1 MSVRATESNTTR
13 VSLVILAVIATGAAL
28 YWLRGSL
35 TPLALAVFLAVM
47 VDGFARVIRM
57 RLPWVSERAALPLAI
72 VLSVLLFGI
81 STFVIAEN
89 ATTFVGQ
96 LVAYTPRLNGL
107 IARATARRAS
117 GSRFAGWRRSAL
129 GSPMMVRKPA
139 ASWRMP
145 NSRGL

>member
-28 YWLRGSL
+28 YWLRGIL

-72 VLSVLLFGI
+72 VLATTLVGTLLNLIENAIQAGGREAHLKVHLYQRGEMLRGIVLAEVLLH
-81 STFVIAEN
+81 
-89 ATTFVGQ
+89 
-96 LVAYTPRLNGL
+96 
-107 IARATARRAS
+107 
-117 GSRFAGWRRSAL
+117 
-129 GSPMMVRKPA
+129 PA
-139 ASWRMP
+139 AEDAGC
-145 NSRGL
+145 RGAGRY

>member
-1 MSVRATESNTTR
+1 MAKIDVALPRADSRKEPRLQEEPMSVRALESNTTR

-28 YWLRGSL
+28 YWLRGIL

-89 ATTFVGQ
+89 ATSFVFGPS
-96 LVAYTPRLNGL
+96 TD
-107 IARATARRAS
+107 S
-117 GSRFAGWRRSAL
+117 
-129 GSPMMVRKPA
+129 
-139 ASWRMP
+139 
-145 NSRGL
+145 